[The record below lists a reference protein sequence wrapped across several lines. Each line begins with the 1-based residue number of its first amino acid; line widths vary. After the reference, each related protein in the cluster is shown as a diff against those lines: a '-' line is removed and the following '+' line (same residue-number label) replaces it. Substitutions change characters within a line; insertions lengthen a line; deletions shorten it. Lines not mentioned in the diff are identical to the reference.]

1 MVLHS
6 LKILGYCN
14 LLKGSKHERLLFPR
28 SKWRSPMHSLI
39 QEISHR
45 PVKHFFANF
54 LQYKLIELAVL
65 FDHTSSSI
73 IFSYWI
79 PKSIMEQT
87 QSSQL
92 KSVFY
97 KKLKKHWNVE
107 GSLKFKLRMPKVWRK
122 KQKLKSLPAESQRL
136 WELNLSWI
144 CWTSKSGCFR
154 FFFYY
159 PPIPLRSKK
168 PMLSRSNSPVLLFSM
183 KGVKQEED
191 SEEDKNHIV
200 LTLFNYT
207 TPSILRMNVEKRCVN
222 NLLHLVKWNFM

>member
-45 PVKHFFANF
+45 PVKHF

-65 FDHTSSSI
+65 FDHASSSI

-79 PKSIMEQT
+79 PKSIMELK

-92 KSVFY
+92 KIVFY
-97 KKLKKHWNVE
+97 KKLKNHWNIE
-107 GSLKFKLRMPKVWRK
+107 GSLQFQNDSLSCVC
-122 KQKLKSLPAESQRL
+122 QKSEERSKDWNHCQLNLKDMRIKSL
-136 WELNLSWI
+136 LNL
-144 CWTSKSGCFR
+144 
-154 FFFYY
+154 
-159 PPIPLRSKK
+159 L
-168 PMLSRSNSPVLLFSM
+168 N
-183 KGVKQEED
+183 KQEW
-191 SEEDKNHIV
+191 
-200 LTLFNYT
+200 LF
-207 TPSILRMNVEKRCVN
+207 
-222 NLLHLVKWNFM
+222 

>member
-1 MVLHS
+1 M
-6 LKILGYCN
+6 
-14 LLKGSKHERLLFPR
+14 
-28 SKWRSPMHSLI
+28 
-39 QEISHR
+39 
-45 PVKHFFANF
+45 
-54 LQYKLIELAVL
+54 

-79 PKSIMEQT
+79 PKSIKELK

-154 FFFYY
+154 FFFTTH
-159 PPIPLRSKK
+159 PFHWDPKSQCSQGQIHQFSSSAWKVSSKRK
-168 PMLSRSNSPVLLFSM
+168 TL
-183 KGVKQEED
+183 KKI
-191 SEEDKNHIV
+191 KI
-200 LTLFNYT
+200 TLFLHC
-207 TPSILRMNVEKRCVN
+207 SIT
-222 NLLHLVKWNFM
+222 LLHPFYEWMFKRGVLIICCTWLNEISCS